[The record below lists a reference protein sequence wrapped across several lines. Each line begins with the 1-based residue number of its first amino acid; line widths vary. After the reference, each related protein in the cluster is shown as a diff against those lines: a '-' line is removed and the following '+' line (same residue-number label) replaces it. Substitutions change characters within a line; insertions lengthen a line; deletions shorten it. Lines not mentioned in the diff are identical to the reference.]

1 MNWEARGFLLIIPIH
16 MPAVIR
22 SRGVLL
28 SSFQLVTA
36 LFALRLQLGLT
47 FSNRYATSALG
58 IYKLVSYQSL
68 HVRQI
73 DVCFVSFEIVLYSL
87 LSSVDNEIDMS

>member
-1 MNWEARGFLLIIPIH
+1 MAEVRPPSLYL
-16 MPAVIR
+16 
-22 SRGVLL
+22 
-28 SSFQLVTA
+28 
-36 LFALRLQLGLT
+36 
-47 FSNRYATSALG
+47 NRDATSALG

-87 LSSVDNEIDMS
+87 LSSVDNEIDMSYTSQESKEYTCN